1 MINNTKY
8 TMRKKIQTLTQI
20 VSLFLLAG
28 LFSCKQGGETRND
41 KRYEFSNIIN
51 SCYTPNDTA
60 RCTGWFTDAGS
71 WMGFTIP
78 QKENWVNGF
87 CGPFSLDMNRRQW
100 MAKAAVVVG
109 YADFPDLMFI
119 PDSTSYFPGELYLS
133 SSSPEG
139 IITQS
144 LHFVD
149 STTALLSIENSS
161 NHVLSFT
168 ADKWGKDIRIQNE
181 HNTVIA
187 SHTSGESVILTFQA
201 DVNVALESNNYLAV
215 SKSTD
220 KNTLVAIS
228 FATTTQDVL
237 AVRQNSSS
245 ILRNYKEMLVKNS
258 ERWNGYLNKVLR
270 EDMKAEYDR
279 IAVKSVVTLISNWRM
294 HRGGLLHDGI
304 VPSHAVG
311 YFVGFWAWDSWRF
324 SAALAKFEPELA
336 KSNIR
341 AMFDYQQPDG
351 MVIDCIY
358 TDPSENNARDSKPP
372 LICWAVD
379 EIFTH
384 NNDTAFITEMYPQL
398 LSYYKWWYKKR
409 DHDSNGFCEFGST
422 DGTVEAAAWESGMD
436 NAIRFDNAKMLKNKG
451 YDDAWSFDQE
461 SVDLNAYL
469 ALECKLL
476 KKFATIIGIEFDG
489 PDYSNQVS
497 DYFFDTEN
505 KFFFDRRIS
514 DGSFVTDFG
523 CEAYTPLWTGVAKP
537 EQVELMMPTLL
548 DSTKFSTYIPFPT
561 VAADNPKYNPKGYWR
576 GPIWLDQTYFAIK
589 GLRNYG
595 YSELADN
602 YTIQVFERLKGL
614 KEDAPIHE
622 NYGTHTGE
630 LLKAPHFSWSS
641 SHLLMMYDEYG
652 RE

>member
-1 MINNTKY
+1 M
-8 TMRKKIQTLTQI
+8 KKREKLFTLFIALT
-20 VSLFLLAG
+20 LLAG
-28 LFSCKQGGETRND
+28 TTSCKQKEEQRKD
-41 KRYEFSNIIN
+41 KRYEFSNIVNID
-51 SCYTPNDTA
+51 YTPNEET

-78 QKENWVNGF
+78 QKDKWVNGF

-100 MAKAAVVVG
+100 MAKAAVVAG
-109 YADFPDLMFI
+109 YANYPDLTFV
-119 PDSTSYFPGELYLS
+119 PDSTSYYPGELCLTS
-133 SSSPEG
+133 TSDRGTIS
-139 IITQS
+139 QQ
-144 LHFVD
+144 LNFVS
-149 STTALLSIENSS
+149 STTALLSIESS
-161 NHVLSFT
+161 SSQVLSFT
-168 ADKWGKDIRIQNE
+168 ADKWGKDIRILTD

-187 SHTSGESVILTFQA
+187 NHPSGEAIILTFA
-201 DVNVALESNNYLAV
+201 PDINVTSENNNYRAV
-215 SKSTD
+215 STSAEKST
-220 KNTLVAIS
+220 KIAIS
-228 FATTTQDVL
+228 FATSAQELL
-237 AVRQNSSS
+237 AIRHNAIAILNNSAE
-245 ILRNYKEMLVKNS
+245 LLQENS
-258 ERWNGYLNKVLR
+258 DRWNGYFDKVLR
-270 EDMKAEYDR
+270 DDMKPEYDR
-279 IAVKSVVTLISNWRM
+279 IAAKSVVTLISNWRT

-336 KSNIR
+336 KNNIR

-358 TDPSENNARDSKPP
+358 TDPAENNARDSKPP

-384 NNDTAFITEMYPQL
+384 NNDTAFVREMYPQL
-398 LSYYKWWYKKR
+398 LSYYNWWYNKR
-409 DHDSNGFCEFGST
+409 DHNRNGICEFGST
-422 DGTVEAAAWESGMD
+422 DGTVVAAAWESGMD
-436 NAIRFDNAKMLKNKG
+436 NAIRFDNARMLKNDG
-451 YDDAWSFDQE
+451 HTDAWSFDQE

-469 ALECKLL
+469 ALENKLL
-476 KKFATIIGIEFDG
+476 RKFAAIIGTEFDA
-489 PDYSNQVS
+489 PDYSDQVA
-497 DYFFDTEN
+497 DYFFDTDN
-505 KFFFDRRIS
+505 NFFFDRRLS
-514 DGSFVTDFG
+514 DGTFVTDFG

-595 YSELADN
+595 YNELADN
-602 YTIQVFERLKGL
+602 YTVQVFDRLKGL

-641 SHLLMMYDEYG
+641 SHLLMMYDELG
-652 RE
+652 KAISTN